1 MITKREWD
9 IIARCLHSH
18 PPSISTEEIN
28 ALLAK
33 LPELTDCEK
42 QVACID
48 K

>member
-9 IIARCLHSH
+9 IIAKCLHSH
-18 PPSISTEEIN
+18 PKSISSEEIY
-28 ALLAK
+28 ALLDK
-33 LPELTDCEK
+33 LAELTDCDK